1 MIVFNSQFSTIQEV
15 QEQIPPLQA
24 QLQSYEEE
32 LKIAEQQYGKD
43 SVFYEVEKRFVDGCI
58 KDIRL
63 QIFIHQALIRAM
75 ILNQAFVSPP
85 QAKTYPPKKCLK
97 A

>member
-1 MIVFNSQFSTIQEV
+1 M
-15 QEQIPPLQA
+15 PPESYPYDYDWNRHYAEKARREAEAQKALEAQRQRELEARLQA
-24 QLQSYEEE
+24 Q
-32 LKIAEQQYGKD
+32 K
-43 SVFYEVEKRFVDGCI
+43 
-58 KDIRL
+58 
-63 QIFIHQALIRAM
+63 QARAM